1 MGLLDKVKAVAKD
14 VAVEAKKGTAT
25 LQGKLETGQLRKKA
39 DENAKQLGYL
49 IVRER
54 TEGTPAGEEAD
65 RLVGEIAGIEAQIKT
80 EQDDT
85 AAKIEAHE
93 ASRPA
98 GEDAGPAAGV
108 APTSAPEGAPAPPPS
123 TSAAEPQEG
132 NFTLE

>member
-1 MGLLDKVKAVAKD
+1 MGLLDKDKAVAKD

-25 LQGKLETGQLRKKA
+25 LQGKLETGQLG
-39 DENAKQLGYL
+39 NL

-54 TEGTPAGEEAD
+54 TEGAPAGEEAD
-65 RLVGEIAGIEAQIKT
+65 RLIGEIVAIEAQIKAD
-80 EQDDT
+80 QDET

-98 GEDAGPAAGV
+98 GEDA
-108 APTSAPEGAPAPPPS
+108 APTADGAPASAPEGAPAPPPS